1 MFDRDFYPTP
11 RHLIESMM
19 AGVDI
24 KDKIVLEPSAG
35 SGAIID
41 FLKESGAKEVI
52 CCENNPDLLL
62 IAAKKGR
69 LIAEDFLSITS
80 DMVSHI
86 DLVVANPPFSD
97 DESHILHM
105 WEIAP
110 GGCEIITLCNYNTYE
125 IAHTRKRRVLKS
137 VIDKNGSIQNLGS
150 VFEDA
155 ERTTDAEIG
164 LVRLYKPK
172 SQGEDEFQGYF
183 DLNEEFEH
191 QESGL
196 MGFNEIR
203 SIVNRYVG
211 AVKMFNEVMEA
222 NKQINGL
229 IEPIKHD
236 LGLEFGAHMR
246 NHFGT
251 VDRDS
256 FKKELQ
262 KAAWRTVFGKMN
274 MRRYTTKSVMS
285 QLNKFIEK
293 QQNVPFTMK
302 NIFKMIEVIVGTHED
317 RMKRVLVEVFDWL
330 TDHHYDNRRAVP
342 GWKTN
347 SMYFVDKKFI
357 APYCGIGKDFGG
369 HPEVRWSRSG
379 EKIDELVKALCFL
392 TGRNYDSFTSLH
404 NFFTPDK
411 VPNSWHLQAI
421 EDLSVYLG
429 VDGDKAKKI
438 HQNCK
443 YYDDQTISSY
453 YQELEEKLN
462 LTPSQV
468 ASIKQFYSEKKYDYR
483 HWDTTYQYKEWG
495 QWLDWGFF
503 QIKVFKKGTLHAKF
517 KDEKVW
523 EMFNRACAEAKGWRL
538 PTKTGSD
545 VRRKGTE
552 VEVL

>member
-1 MFDRDFYPTP
+1 
-11 RHLIESMM
+11 MM

-24 KDKIVLEPSAG
+24 QDIIVLEPSAG

-41 FLKESGAKEVI
+41 FLKESGVKEVI

-125 IAHTRKRRVLKS
+125 IAHTRERRVLKS

-150 VFEDA
+150 VFGDA

-164 LVRLYKPK
+164 LVRLNKPK

-191 QESGL
+191 QENGL

-222 NKQINGL
+222 NKRINGL

-246 NHFGT
+246 NHYGV
-251 VDRDS
+251 VDRDA

-274 MRRYTTKSVMS
+274 MRRYTTKSVMN

-293 QQNVPFTMK
+293 QQNGPFTMK
-302 NIFKMIEVIVGTHED
+302 NIFKMIEVIVGTHGD
-317 RMKRVLVEVFDWL
+317 RMKRVLVEIFDWL

-357 APYCGIGKDFGG
+357 APYCGIGKDYGG
-369 HPEVRWSRSG
+369 HPEIRWSSSG

-392 TGRNYDSFTSLH
+392 TGYNYNNFTELH
-404 NFFTPDK
+404 EFFRPK
-411 VPNSWHLQAI
+411 KMPN
-421 EDLSVYLG
+421 
-429 VDGDKAKKI
+429 DKAEAAIKELAEVFGISERAAGLI
-438 HQNCK
+438 HMHSRYAAEISNDK
-443 YYDDQTISSY
+443 YYRRFWDLTTPPSRD
-453 YQELEEKLN
+453 ELDRYKAFYERRRFSEDCWGEKYE
-462 LTPSQV
+462 S
-468 ASIKQFYSEKKYDYR
+468 
-483 HWDTTYQYKEWG
+483 KEWG